1 MAEKQVKKDLLTSKL
16 DFEGLEGF
24 ILADESPAS
33 KAPAASVLRPDS
45 PQAAEQAKTEEN
57 ILESIR
63 VAQLQKTSKAA
74 PAIASDS
81 SAVKKT
87 STSSPKPKPTTKAA
101 EPPTK
106 SAAKATVKKV
116 KAAQSEDRFTLYAT
130 TVVLIT
136 LIAITFSVYMFRDNN
151 ENAAGLSYIEL
162 TQNLINDEGL
172 VVRMKV
178 NIQVNSSDVDWLQ
191 LNKKGLND
199 VFSKEASTL
208 DIGSLRTPEGFNA
221 AQETM
226 RKRLNT
232 ALKTDKIQ
240 AVLLTDLLLQNQSGR

>member
-33 KAPAASVLRPDS
+33 NAPAASVLRPDS
-45 PQAAEQAKTEEN
+45 PRAAEQAKTEEN

-63 VAQLQKTSKAA
+63 AAQLQKTTKTM
-74 PAIASDS
+74 PPIASAK

-87 STSSPKPKPTTKAA
+87 STNAPKPTLKAA
-101 EPPTK
+101 EPPPK
-106 SAAKATVKKV
+106 PAAKATVKKV
-116 KAAQSEDRFTLYAT
+116 KAAQSEDRFTLYAAT
-130 TVVLIT
+130 FVLIT
-136 LIAITFSVYMFRDNN
+136 LIAITFSVYMFRDKN

-162 TQNLINDEGL
+162 TQNLINDEGM
-172 VVRMKV
+172 VARMKV
-178 NIQVNSSDVDWLQ
+178 SIQVNSSDAEWLQ
-191 LNKKGLND
+191 LNKQGLND

-208 DIGSLRTPEGFNA
+208 DIEALRTPEGFNA

>member
-33 KAPAASVLRPDS
+33 NMPAASVLRPDS
-45 PQAAEQAKTEEN
+45 PQAAEQAKAEEN

-63 VAQLQKTSKAA
+63 AAQLQKTSKAA
-74 PAIASDS
+74 SPIPSETSTVKKAIA
-81 SAVKKT
+81 T
-87 STSSPKPKPTTKAA
+87 PPKPTAKAA
-101 EPPTK
+101 EPPPK
-106 SAAKATVKKV
+106 PAPKATVKKV
-116 KAAQSEDRFTLYAT
+116 KAAQSEDRFTLYAAT
-130 TVVLIT
+130 FVLIT
-136 LIAITFSVYMFRDNN
+136 LIAITFSVYVFRDKN

-162 TQNLINDEGL
+162 MQNLINDEGM
-172 VVRMKV
+172 VARMKV
-178 NIQVNSSDVDWLQ
+178 SIQVNSSDAEWLQ
-191 LNKKGLND
+191 LNKQGLND

-208 DIGSLRTPEGFNA
+208 DIESLRTPEGFNE

-240 AVLLTDLLLQNQSGR
+240 AVLLTELLLQNQSGK